1 MMAMKYLVEY
11 SPYISRRQVRSNPH
25 KLFVF
30 GDNLQRRGLG
40 GQAREVRGET
50 NAIGIPTK
58 KRPARTPD
66 SYFTDEEFDANRGA
80 IDRAFREID
89 ERLLASDGPKVLV
102 IPSAGVG
109 TGRAE
114 LEQRAPRTFFYL
126 ERRLRELVDPS

>member
-1 MMAMKYLVEY
+1 MKYSVEHSAY
-11 SPYISRRQVRSNPH
+11 TTREEVRSNPH

-40 GQAREVRGET
+40 GQAREMRGEP

-66 SYFTDEEFDANRGA
+66 SYFTDEEFDDNRAA
-80 IDRAFREID
+80 IDRAFLEIV
-89 ERLLASDGPKVLV
+89 ERLLASVGPSILV
-102 IPSAGVG
+102 IPSAGLG

-114 LEQRAPRTFFYL
+114 LEQRAPRTFAYL
-126 ERRLRELVDPS
+126 EKKLRELVDPS